1 MSHAAPW
8 SPGPILALDT
18 ATAVAVVAFGEPDGT
33 LLAETSWTAGH
44 RHGEELL
51 VRIERLL
58 AEAGT
63 GLPEL
68 GAIVVG
74 TGPGAFTGLRVGLAT
89 AKGLAHGLGIPI
101 VGVGTGVALL
111 GALAGD
117 ATAPGRRFALLLP
130 AGPSGRIVVD
140 PEGRASLSTGDD
152 GAGEDGA
159 GLDPGWTAV
168 AIDLAGRADEDAL
181 ARGAQAREGFARS
194 LLELGAASLR
204 AGRLADLAT
213 LVPEYVSL
221 PRGVR
226 VESGEVAWSRDP
238 R

>member
-1 MSHAAPW
+1 MSRAAW

-18 ATAVAVVAFGEPDGT
+18 ATTVAVVALGDLDGA

-51 VRIERLL
+51 VRIDRVL

-68 GAIVVG
+68 HAIVVG

-101 VGVGTGVALL
+101 VGVSTGIALL
-111 GALAGD
+111 NALASG
-117 ATAPGRRFALLLP
+117 TSTPLGSFALFLP
-130 AGPSGRIVVD
+130 AGPSGRIQVD
-140 PEGRASLSTGDD
+140 PGGRASLAADD
-152 GAGEDGA
+152 GTIDPGS
-159 GLDPGWTAV
+159 GLDPRSTAV
-168 AIDLAGRADEDAL
+168 AIDLAGRAPEDAL
-181 ARGAQAREGFARS
+181 ARGELAREGFARS
-194 LLELGAASLR
+194 LLALGAASLQ
-204 AGRLADLAT
+204 AGRSADLAA

-221 PRGVR
+221 PRGAR
-226 VESGEVAWSRDP
+226 AESGEVAWSRDP

>member
-1 MSHAAPW
+1 MTPAAR

-18 ATAVAVVAFGEPDGT
+18 ATTVAVVALGDPDGA

-51 VRIERLL
+51 VRIDRVL

-68 GAIVVG
+68 SAIVVG

-101 VGVGTGVALL
+101 VGVGTGIALL
-111 GALAGD
+111 NALAGD
-117 ATAPGRRFALLLP
+117 ASTLPAPMALLLP
-130 AGPSGRIVVD
+130 AGPSGRILVD
-140 PEGRASLSTGDD
+140 PEGRASLAADD
-152 GAGEDGA
+152 EASDAGS
-159 GLDPGWTAV
+159 GLDPRWTAV
-168 AIDLAGRADEDAL
+168 AIDLAGRAPDDAL
-181 ARGAQAREGFARS
+181 ARGELAREGFARS
-194 LLELGAASLR
+194 LLALGAASLR
-204 AGRLADLAT
+204 AGRAGDLAT

-226 VESGEVAWSRDP
+226 ADSGEVAWSRDP

>member
-1 MSHAAPW
+1 MTAAAW

-18 ATAVAVVAFGEPDGT
+18 ATSVAVVALGDAAGT
-33 LLAETSWTAGH
+33 LLAEATWTAGH

-51 VRIERLL
+51 ARIQRLL
-58 AEAGT
+58 DETAT

-68 GAIVVG
+68 RAIVVG

-101 VGVGTGVALL
+101 VGVGSGVAP
-111 GALAGD
+111 AGR
-117 ATAPGRRFALLLP
+117 AGRRRVGSPSGSRPHALLLP

-140 PEGRASLSTGDD
+140 PAGRASLATGDD
-152 GAGEDGA
+152 EPSH
-159 GLDPGWTAV
+159 DPAWSMV
-168 AIDLAGRADEDAL
+168 AIDLVGRAPDDAL
-181 ARGAQAREGFARS
+181 ARGELALRRLGRS
-194 LLELGAASLR
+194 LLALGAASLR
-204 AGRLADLAT
+204 AGHSADLAM

-226 VESGEVAWSRDP
+226 AESGEVEWSRDP

>member
-1 MSHAAPW
+1 MTAAAW

-18 ATAVAVVAFGEPDGT
+18 ATSVAVVALGDAAGT
-33 LLAETSWTAGH
+33 LLAEATWTAGH

-51 VRIERLL
+51 VRIQRLL
-58 AEAGT
+58 DETAT

-68 GAIVVG
+68 RAIVVG

-101 VGVGTGVALL
+101 VGVGSGVALL
-111 GALAGD
+111 AGLADDGSL
-117 ATAPGRRFALLLP
+117 PSQPHALLLP

-140 PEGRASLSTGDD
+140 PAGRASLATSDD
-152 GAGEDGA
+152 EPSH
-159 GLDPGWTAV
+159 DPAWSMV
-168 AIDLAGRADEDAL
+168 AIDLAGRAPDDAL
-181 ARGAQAREGFARS
+181 ARGELALRRLGRS
-194 LLELGAASLR
+194 LLALGAASLR
-204 AGRLADLAT
+204 AGHSADLAM

-226 VESGEVAWSRDP
+226 VESGEVEWSRDP

>member
-1 MSHAAPW
+1 MTAAW
-8 SPGPILALDT
+8 SPGAILALDT
-18 ATAVAVVAFGEPDGT
+18 ATSVAVVAQGDPHGNVI
-33 LLAETSWTAGH
+33 AEAAWTAGH

-51 VRIERLL
+51 ARIDGLL
-58 AEAGT
+58 AEAGMD
-63 GLPEL
+63 LPQL

-111 GALAGD
+111 AALAGFAGD
-117 ATAPGRRFALLLP
+117 TSASTGTLALLLP

-140 PEGRASLSTGDD
+140 PGGRARLAAGDD
-152 GAGEDGA
+152 EPS
-159 GLDPGWTAV
+159 LDPGWTAV
-168 AIDLAGRADEDAL
+168 AIDLEGRAPADAL
-181 ARGAQAREGFARS
+181 ARGELARGHLARS
-194 LLELGAASLR
+194 LLGLGAASL
-204 AGRLADLAT
+204 ASGRPSDLAT

-221 PRGVR
+221 PRGVLAER
-226 VESGEVAWSRDP
+226 GEVTWSRDP

>member
-1 MSHAAPW
+1 MSAAAW

-18 ATAVAVVAFGEPDGT
+18 ATTVAVVALGAPDGS
-33 LLAETSWTAGH
+33 LIAEASWTAGQ

-63 GLPEL
+63 SLPEL

-117 ATAPGRRFALLLP
+117 GSAPPGSLVLLLP

-140 PEGRASLSTGDD
+140 PGGWASLAAGDD
-152 GAGEDGA
+152 EAE
-159 GLDPGWTAV
+159 LDPRWTAV
-168 AIDLAGRADEDAL
+168 AIDLPGRAPEDAL
-181 ARGAQAREGFARS
+181 ARGELARGRLARS
-194 LLELGAASLR
+194 LLALGAASLQ

-226 VESGEVAWSRDP
+226 AESEEVAWSRDP

>member
-1 MSHAAPW
+1 MTAPAW

-18 ATAVAVVAFGEPDGT
+18 ATSVAVVALGDQDGG
-33 LLAETSWTAGH
+33 LVAESTWTAGH

-51 VRIERLL
+51 ARIDRLL
-58 AEAGT
+58 AETGT
-63 GLPEL
+63 DLPEL

-101 VGVGTGVALL
+101 VGVSTGIALL
-111 GALAGD
+111 DALAGNGP
-117 ATAPGRRFALLLP
+117 APPGSFALLLP
-130 AGPSGRIVVD
+130 AGPSGRILVD
-140 PEGRASLSTGDD
+140 PTGRASLGPDD
-152 GAGEDGA
+152 DEA
-159 GLDPGWTAV
+159 GLDPRWTTV
-168 AIDLAGRADEDAL
+168 AIDLPGRAREDAL
-181 ARGAQAREGFARS
+181 ARGELARGRLARS
-194 LLELGAASLR
+194 LLALGAASLR
-204 AGRLADLAT
+204 AGRFADLAT

-226 VESGEVAWSRDP
+226 AERGEVAWSRDP

>member
-1 MSHAAPW
+1 M
-8 SPGPILALDT
+8 SPGPIVAFDT
-18 ATAVAVVAFGEPDGT
+18 ATSVAVVALGESDGA
-33 LLAETSWTAGH
+33 LLAESCWTAGH

-51 VRIERLL
+51 VRIDRLL

-68 GAIVVG
+68 RAIVVG

-101 VGVGTGVALL
+101 VGVGTGIALL
-111 GALAGD
+111 NALAGD
-117 ATAPGRRFALLLP
+117 ASTPTESFALLLP
-130 AGPSGRIVVD
+130 AGPSGRILVD
-140 PEGRASLSTGDD
+140 PECRASLLADD
-152 GAGEDGA
+152 EASDPVA
-159 GLDPGWTAV
+159 GLDPRWTTV
-168 AIDLAGRADEDAL
+168 AIDLAGRAPEDAL
-181 ARGAQAREGFARS
+181 ARGERAREGFARS
-194 LLELGAASLR
+194 LLALGAASLA
-204 AGRLADLAT
+204 AGRQRDLAT

-226 VESGEVAWSRDP
+226 AESGEVAWSRDP